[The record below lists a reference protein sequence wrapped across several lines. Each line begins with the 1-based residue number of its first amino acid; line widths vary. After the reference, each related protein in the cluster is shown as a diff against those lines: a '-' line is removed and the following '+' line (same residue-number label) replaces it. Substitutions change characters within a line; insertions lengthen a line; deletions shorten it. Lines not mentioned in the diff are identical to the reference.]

1 MSNKKLDGLVA
12 EMENYVECWKQF
24 KRFIDLAQSKKFT
37 QEDENQFLDTKSILV
52 QGLELIIAT
61 LEGGTPPKEEILSI
75 ITGAPSIRYI
85 SELNDGG
92 RNLENQW
99 HKIYI
104 QWQSLLGQLKVQQ
117 RQAEGKGL
125 LGGLGLFGKS

>member
-1 MSNKKLDGLVA
+1 MSNKKLDTLVG

-24 KRFIDLAQSKKFT
+24 KHFIDLAQSKKFT

-52 QGLELIIAT
+52 QGLELIVAA
-61 LEGGTPPKEEILSI
+61 LEGGTPPKEEILAI
-75 ITGAPSIRYI
+75 ITGAPSIRSI

-92 RNLENQW
+92 RSLENQW

-125 LGGLGLFGKS
+125 LGGLGLFGKA